1 MFCFAAHSSQRN
13 RTIKN
18 FKCFYFKCFCCA
30 RFRSAEG
37 KKNDEYGRNVTTE
50 YGSVGTSQKK
60 ESEKGDVRYVDS
72 SCADRYVVAFCLSF
86 DLDGFGVVAI
96 GRGNAAGKRLL
107 GYACAERVAVE
118 QLSRSVQSDPVYA
131 LFQKQRDRHVA
142 HGARHGGFRV
152 FGVVCVFKTA
162 LARAERRVY
171 GDARH
176 DDIARFYPDDSHL

>member
-13 RTIKN
+13 RTIN
-18 FKCFYFKCFCCA
+18 NFKCFCCA

-72 SCADRYVVAFCLSF
+72 SCADRYVVAFCLSS

-96 GRGNAAGKRLL
+96 GRRNAPCQRIL
-107 GYACAERVAVE
+107 GY
-118 QLSRSVQSDPVYA
+118 
-131 LFQKQRDRHVA
+131 
-142 HGARHGGFRV
+142 
-152 FGVVCVFKTA
+152 
-162 LARAERRVY
+162 ARAERLAL
-171 GDARH
+171 G
-176 DDIARFYPDDSHL
+176 